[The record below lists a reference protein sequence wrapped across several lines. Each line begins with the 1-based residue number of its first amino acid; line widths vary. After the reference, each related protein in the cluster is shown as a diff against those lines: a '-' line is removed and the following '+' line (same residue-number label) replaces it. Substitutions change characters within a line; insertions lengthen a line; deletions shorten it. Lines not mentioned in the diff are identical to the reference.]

1 MEYIDN
7 LFSFLM
13 PEKPWLGCSDGKT
26 STWVWAGQARSRR
39 SEPRKAD
46 TGRVDLAPQ
55 KQGLQGA
62 AVDTRFYWAGAAS
75 HLYKKSLEGLSVRAK
90 RPVGKIRVKTCHIP
104 KPYVG
109 SVVRVGIASGFRS
122 VGYSPNRL
130 SLLVAYGLRN
140 AKSDGRMSIPLDFST

>member
-1 MEYIDN
+1 MKRRM
-7 LFSFLM
+7 L
-13 PEKPWLGCSDGKT
+13 LGSMALAALPGL
-26 STWVWAGQARSRR
+26 ARTRQ
-39 SEPRKAD
+39 PKALL
-46 TGRVDLAPQ
+46 TVSGRIGRVNNEATDTFDFSEADFLKLAS
-55 KQGLQGA
+55 
-62 AVDTRFYWAGAAS
+62 TTITTS
-75 HLYKKSLEGLSVRAK
+75 